1 MAPDQEAYYIVHFQ
15 ELAGNILPDPTIV
28 NKTLLHVI
36 KDETLYLKCIIT
48 TSRDQDYYDAS
59 WIPKQLSDR
68 VTTWNDSRIIEN
80 YMVEKMVLLKVTN
93 VTYKD
98 EGIYKCRVDK
108 FMYEKIS
115 QTYVQVHDGLL
126 YAFIRLTTRDPN
138 RYYTRHIGDEVEWVV
153 DVDAYPL
160 PEFKWLNTHGDE
172 ITTSLLTSEESK
184 FSIDNACCK
193 PIFRINNLDLNDMG
207 IYSIQARNQFK
218 MEALNFTL
226 DIIAGP
232 KVYMS
237 KPSLYYFPN
246 QVAKVECH
254 VEAFPKPNITWSY
267 RKCFNYPSCDDGVL
281 EYLTNFSENG
291 TVTHLLSTVWTTIEM
306 SGQLTC
312 SACSYVSCEN
322 VTEIVSVSDEVG
334 EFGII
339 LTMDPVAEDDNWELT
354 CAASIPKYLDIFD
367 WRSESGPIVQS
378 DRISIH
384 RGKTQFTYRS
394 ILKIHNVKIEDS
406 QEYICTGTSTGNLT
420 RSTGYRLEVKAA
432 RAPIITDTNL
442 KKDEIIIDLK
452 TQGRKRV
459 DFHCFADG
467 MPKPSISWFKD
478 GTQLVINKEKYK
490 FSNNSQKIKLEYPL
504 EVDSGEYV
512 CRAENR
518 NGKVEVS
525 QRITIKGFGIVSN
538 RPVGLIIL
546 VVMLVVLVLI
556 LVIYVAMRVRRDRIM
571 REELMEAG
579 LTHFEKGAVESLN
592 PDLTVDDQADLL
604 PYDKKWEFPREK
616 LKLGKHLGSGAFGV
630 VLKAEALGICDGEAV
645 TTVAVKMVRRAPNL
659 MYISAL
665 ASELKIMVHLGKHLN
680 VVNLLGACTRNILK
694 RELLVIVEFCRFGNL
709 HNYLLRHRNSFINQ
723 IDKATGKLDLS
734 IDLDLSTR
742 LAYLRSNNR
751 VKSMDSE
758 SDSVQYHTTAIDP
771 QDIDMTAD
779 DPVLNSGSTQPGRSI
794 CRGDC
799 KDSNF
804 KTICTQDLLS
814 WAFQVARGM
823 EYLGQRR
830 ILHGD
835 LAARNILLADDNVVK
850 ISDFGLAK
858 SLYKEEM
865 YKKNSDCPLPIK
877 WLAIE
882 TMKDRIFSSQSDIW
896 TFGIVLW
903 EFFTLAETPYPGMEA
918 ETVYQKLIEGYRL
931 EQPEYATLEVYD
943 IMCQCW
949 KAKPSLRPS
958 FTELVDSVGKLL
970 EDNVRAHYIELNAPY
985 LNMNKTLLEGA
996 MNDYLMMVS
1005 APDHIMR
1012 SSPTHNCENSSESRT
1027 MVNSDYLR
1035 MSAKDAVETSP
1046 MLNNEEDEHYLKPIN
1061 IHERRMKFAKNI
1073 GTVKNHVVH
1082 PDRDYANYT
1091 RPNNLELIDQNK
1103 INDGVAAK
1111 TELNWNSTANMGF
1124 APTIHRAKEAYLGEE
1139 YWAESANL

>member
-1 MAPDQEAYYIVHFQ
+1 
-15 ELAGNILPDPTIV
+15 
-28 NKTLLHVI
+28 
-36 KDETLYLKCIIT
+36 
-48 TSRDQDYYDAS
+48 
-59 WIPKQLSDR
+59 
-68 VTTWNDSRIIEN
+68 
-80 YMVEKMVLLKVTN
+80 MVLLKVTN

-108 FMYEKIS
+108 FMYEKFS
-115 QTYVQVHDGLL
+115 QTYVKVH
-126 YAFIRLTTRDPN
+126 
-138 RYYTRHIGDEVEWVV
+138 
-153 DVDAYPL
+153 
-160 PEFKWLNTHGDE
+160 
-172 ITTSLLTSEESK
+172 
-184 FSIDNACCK
+184 
-193 PIFRINNLDLNDMG
+193 
-207 IYSIQARNQFK
+207 
-218 MEALNFTL
+218 
-226 DIIAGP
+226 
-232 KVYMS
+232 
-237 KPSLYYFPN
+237 
-246 QVAKVECH
+246 
-254 VEAFPKPNITWSY
+254 
-267 RKCFNYPSCDDGVL
+267 
-281 EYLTNFSENG
+281 
-291 TVTHLLSTVWTTIEM
+291 
-306 SGQLTC
+306 
-312 SACSYVSCEN
+312 
-322 VTEIVSVSDEVG
+322 DEVG
-334 EFGII
+334 EFGNI
-339 LTMDPVAEDDNWELT
+339 LTMDPVAEDDNCELT
-354 CAASIPKYLDIFD
+354 CAASILKYLDILD
-367 WRSESGPIVQS
+367 WRGESGPIVQS

-394 ILKIHNVKIEDS
+394 ILKIHNMKIEDS
-406 QEYICTGTSTGNLT
+406 QEYMYTGMSTDNFT
-420 RSTGYRLEVKAA
+420 RSIGFRLEVKVA

-452 TQGRKRV
+452 TQGHKRV

-478 GTQLVINKEKYK
+478 GTQLVINNEKYK

-525 QRITIKGFGIVSN
+525 QRITIKGN
-538 RPVGLIIL
+538 LPVGLIIL

-571 REELMEAG
+571 RKELMEAG

-604 PYDKKWEFPREK
+604 PYDKKWEFPRAK

-645 TTVAVKMVRRAPNL
+645 ITVAVKMVRRAPNL

-723 IDKATGKLDLS
+723 IDPATGKLDLS

-742 LAYLRSNNR
+742 LAYLRSINR

-758 SDSVQYHTTAIDP
+758 SDSVQYHTTVIDP
-771 QDIDMTAD
+771 QDIDMEAD
-779 DPVLNSGSTQPGRSI
+779 DPVLNSGSTQPRRSI

-814 WAFQVARGM
+814 WAFQVAHGM

-830 ILHGD
+830 ILNGD

-850 ISDFGLAK
+850 ISDFSLAK

-882 TMKDRIFSSQSDIW
+882 TMKDRIFSTQSDIW
-896 TFGIVLW
+896 TFGIVLC

-931 EQPEYATLEVYD
+931 EQPEYATFEVYD

-958 FTELVDSVGKLL
+958 FTELVDNVGKLL
-970 EDNVRAHYIELNAPY
+970 EDNVRAHYIELNASY
-985 LNMNKTLLEGA
+985 LNMNETLLEGA

-1005 APDHIMR
+1005 APDHIMH
-1012 SSPTHNCENSSESRT
+1012 SSTTHNCENSSESRT
-1027 MVNSDYLR
+1027 MMSSDYLC
-1035 MSAKDAVETSP
+1035 MNAKDAVETSP
-1046 MLNNEEDEHYLKPIN
+1046 MLNNEEEDHYLKPIN
-1061 IHERRMKFAKNI
+1061 VHERRMKFAKNI

-1082 PDRDYANYT
+1082 PDRDYTNYT

-1103 INDGVAAK
+1103 ISDGVAAK

-1124 APTIHRAKEAYLGEE
+1124 APTIPVRTGPRRSVEKDSTSPMNHHEE
-1139 YWAESANL
+1139 LFRVIVIIQKKTCPCATDHVVVTNYTNFSTKKVSVFWALRVYQVCWMNSS